1 MRVTEMMSYRFLRT
15 EINDINN
22 RMMDLQKSAST
33 GKRVR
38 ETSDDP
44 GAVRPILNFR
54 SQIDASERFNKNIS
68 RANSHLAN
76 VDGVLDKIGDSLIKA
91 KERGIQFINGSLNDG
106 DRETIV
112 SQVGEL
118 KEEVLGLANSQV
130 GNDYLFSGYKVQT
143 QPFQKNEDGKIEYK
157 GDAKEKELE
166 IAPGERLG
174 VTVPGE
180 FLFTGRKDTNADG
193 WLQNSEPG
201 LFDTLQRIEW
211 AMQGKSGD
219 VVDASGEAWP
229 KVNTDGEPLMVD
241 GSGNQQTDTN
251 DDPIPLVHAGSSVYL
266 SKLRDAEGNVVTIE
280 DLDDPQEFNVDVSSD
295 DIVGDDLKK
304 PVYVHANG
312 DIAEM
317 DSDGDPVIETSVLD
331 EYEKLLDPDDNP
343 YQLTQ
348 VPDLEDALADLEE
361 VMSRVSS
368 ERGRVGATMN
378 RLESSQEIRQQ
389 ATTDLKELLSTY
401 EDADIVDAS
410 TKLIQQETS
419 LKAALSVTS
428 RISRIS
434 ILDYM

>member
-22 RMMDLQKSAST
+22 RMLDLQKSASS

-54 SQIDASERFNKNIS
+54 SQIDAAGRFDKNIS
-68 RANSHLAN
+68 RANTHLAN
-76 VDGVLDKIGDSLIKA
+76 VDGVLDKIGNSLIKV
-91 KERGIQFINGSLNDG
+91 KEHGIHFINGSLNAD
-106 DRETIV
+106 DKETIAR
-112 SQVGEL
+112 QVIEL
-118 KEEVLGLANSQV
+118 KEEILGLANSQV

-143 QPFQKNEDGKIEYK
+143 QPFQENENGNIEFH
-157 GDAKEKELE
+157 GDANEKELE

-174 VTVPGE
+174 VTVSGE
-180 FLFTGRKDTNADG
+180 FLFTGRKDVDADG
-193 WLQNSEPG
+193 WMDNAEPG

-211 AMQGKSGD
+211 AMQGKSGE
-219 VVDASGEAWP
+219 VVDASGETWP
-229 KVNTDGEPLMVD
+229 ETNDAGEPLMVD
-241 GSGNQQTDTN
+241 QNGDQKTDGNG
-251 DDPIPLVHAGSSVYL
+251 DPIPLIYKGSSVHL
-266 SKLRDAEGNVVTIE
+266 SKLRDADGNVVSIG
-280 DLDDPQEFNVDVSSD
+280 DLDESERIDHTGATITGHD
-295 DIVGDDLKK
+295 DET
-304 PVYVHANG
+304 VYVHANG

-317 DSDGDPVIETSVLD
+317 NSSGEPVIQQD
-331 EYEKLLDPDDNP
+331 DGNYAKLFDDYNNQQP

-348 VPDLEDALADLEE
+348 VPELEDALDTLDE
-361 VMSRVSS
+361 VMSRVSN

-378 RLESSQEIRQQ
+378 RLESSQEIRQH

-401 EDADIVDAS
+401 EDADIVEAS

>member
-22 RMMDLQKSAST
+22 RMADLQKSASS

-54 SQIDASERFNKNIS
+54 SQIGASERFDKNIS
-68 RANSHLAN
+68 RANTNLAN
-76 VDGVLDKIGDSLIKA
+76 VDGVLDKVSNSLIKV
-91 KERGIQFINGSLNDG
+91 KEHGIHFINGSLNDD
-106 DRETIV
+106 DRETIAGQV
-112 SQVGEL
+112 SEL

-143 QPFQKNEDGKIEYK
+143 QPFQESEQGKIEYK
-157 GDAKEKELE
+157 GDANEKELE

-174 VTVPGE
+174 VTVSGE
-180 FLFTGRKDTNADG
+180 YLFSGRKDTNADG
-193 WLQNSEPG
+193 MMDKAEPG

-219 VVDASGEAWP
+219 VVDTSGEEWP
-229 KVNTDGEPLMVD
+229 EIDAGKPLMVN
-241 GSGNQQTDTN
+241 GSGNQETDTN
-251 DDPIPLVHAGSSVYL
+251 DDPIPLMHDGAPVHL
-266 SKLRDAEGNVVTIE
+266 SELRDAEGNVVTIE
-280 DLDDPQEFNVDVSSD
+280 DLDDPQKYNVSTSEN
-295 DIVGDDLKK
+295 IEGDDLIK

-312 DIAEM
+312 EVADLDKNGNPVMKDNA
-317 DSDGDPVIETSVLD
+317 GDYHE
-331 EYEKLLDPDDNP
+331 LLDPTNNNEP
-343 YQLTQ
+343 YQLTE
-348 VPDLEDALADLEE
+348 VPELEDALKDLEE
-361 VMSRVSS
+361 VMSRVSN

-401 EDADIVDAS
+401 EDADIVEAS